1 MSTFLSRALC
11 PLNAISCTLA
21 RVRRLM
27 FALTLIA
34 ACAAAPAASAEGSP
48 EELPYDMG
56 QPVPPGYRIEIRTR
70 TGLVAAGAAVAAG
83 AYGAGAYFGYGLRD
97 DPSIYPRHA
106 SDIAFVP
113 VIGAFAFAT
122 HNPGGLAWAWVASG
136 AAQLGGLV
144 AVVVGL
150 TNKSRVLVRSGAA
163 PESEASARVLV
174 GPGGAALRLAF

>member
-1 MSTFLSRALC
+1 M
-11 PLNAISCTLA
+11 
-21 RVRRLM
+21 RRSM

-106 SDIAFVP
+106 SDIAFR
-113 VIGAFAFAT
+113 GFTDADWKA
-122 HNPGGLAWAWVASG
+122 LEEAWKAWVKG
-136 AAQLGGLV
+136 PQFLGG
-144 AVVVGL
+144 
-150 TNKSRVLVRSGAA
+150 
-163 PESEASARVLV
+163 
-174 GPGGAALRLAF
+174 